1 MTQVI
6 NSEINVNAF
15 YFAGRDMRSFP
26 RVIEYGGQAITFAGG
41 LRYLVQKGTAAVRL
55 FDMNAEDGQTYRIRQ
70 DGQQWLLLG
79 LTAGEA
85 RI

>member
-6 NSEINVNAF
+6 NSEIQVNAF

-41 LRYLVQKGTAAVRL
+41 LRYLVQKGAEAIRL
-55 FDMNAEDGQTYRIRQ
+55 FDMKAEDGQTYRLSQR
-70 DGQQWLLLG
+70 GEQWLLLG
-79 LTAGEA
+79 RKSGEVYA
-85 RI
+85 